1 VHDRSFALRQ
11 ARLWHTGCRLAGRRK
26 PNQEIPMQKSQR
38 IRHVVLSVLMA
49 GLMATTGAC
58 TATRTQKTAG
68 EQLDD
73 TVVTA
78 RVKAALV
85 ADPVTKAR
93 QIDVEVF
100 RGKVQ
105 LNGFVDSQ
113 AEKAAAARVARGVQG
128 VDGVQNNLEVRTG
141 GAATAGEIVDD
152 TTLTA
157 RVKAALVENDQTKAH
172 QINVAASNGVVQLS
186 GFVDSASAKS
196 AASQVARTVDG
207 VKSVR
212 NDLDVK

>member
-1 VHDRSFALRQ
+1 
-11 ARLWHTGCRLAGRRK
+11 
-26 PNQEIPMQKSQR
+26 MQKSQR